1 MSCFNLSRYVDH
13 SDLQRTLGKNTQDV
27 KGMYG
32 WIGDTYFPSYDAT
45 WYRVQCHAKNI
56 QMLLLLENAI
66 CTSWVDRSGRQRTA
80 VSSYN
85 IAREIVVTHKEHRVD
100 SFKLFLSVTTCL
112 K

>member
-1 MSCFNLSRYVDH
+1 MVTYKDI
-13 SDLQRTLGKNTQDV
+13 QRILGKNTHDG

-32 WIGDTYFPSYDAT
+32 WIGDTYFPSYGAS

-56 QMLLLLENAI
+56 QMLLLLQNGI
-66 CTSWVDRSGRQRTA
+66 CISWVDRSGRQRTA

-85 IAREIVVTHKEHRVD
+85 IATEIVVTHKEHRVD
-100 SFKLFLSVTTCL
+100 SFKLLLLVTTCL

>member
-1 MSCFNLSRYVDH
+1 MCLVLTSRFVDH
-13 SDLQRTLGKNTQDV
+13 GDIQRTLGKNTHDG

-32 WIGDTYFPSYDAT
+32 WIGDTNFPSKDAS

-56 QMLLLLENAI
+56 QMLFLLDNGI
-66 CTSWVDRSGRQRTA
+66 CVSWVERSDRQRTA

-85 IAREIVVTHKEHRVD
+85 IAKEIVVTHKEHRVD
-100 SFKLFLSVTTCL
+100 SFKLLLVTTCL

>member
-85 IAREIVVTHKEHRVD
+85 IAREIMVKHKEHRVD
-100 SFKLFLSVTTCL
+100 SFKLLLVATCL